1 MESVKGEGLARGL
14 KPPEAQIYAGLGH
27 SSSNLETS

>member
-14 KPPEAQIYAGLGH
+14 IFKEATGDSDLCRVGTF
-27 SSSNLETS
+27 L